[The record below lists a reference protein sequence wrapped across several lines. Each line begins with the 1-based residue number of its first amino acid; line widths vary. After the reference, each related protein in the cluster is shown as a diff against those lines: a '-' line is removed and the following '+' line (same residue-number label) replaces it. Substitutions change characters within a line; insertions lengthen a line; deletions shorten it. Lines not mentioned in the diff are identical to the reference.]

1 MTTIKLRD
9 HPLIRHSGGL
19 NWPPVW
25 MQRKIDGFKAMTGED
40 GVLIYVHAASGLDR
54 CDLVIEYENE
64 NYTGTLL
71 FNEAKFCHQVADL
84 LRQHIGKS
92 LKNIGDLEVSVTE
105 K

>member
-25 MQRKIDGFKAMTGED
+25 TQRRINGFKAQTGEV
-40 GVLIYVHAASGLDR
+40 GALIYVYAARGSNK

-71 FNEAKFCHQVADL
+71 FDEAKFCHQVADL

-92 LKNIGDLEVSVTE
+92 IKDIGDLEVSFTAD
-105 K
+105 